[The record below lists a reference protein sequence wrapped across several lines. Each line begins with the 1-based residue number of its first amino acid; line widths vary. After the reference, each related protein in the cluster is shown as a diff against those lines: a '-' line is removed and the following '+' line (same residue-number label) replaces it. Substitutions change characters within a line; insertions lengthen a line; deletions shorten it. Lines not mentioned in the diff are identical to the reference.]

1 MFEAARFDDE
11 IAHTNALV
19 GFLVGAA
26 LGLAL
31 VAVASIFVVATCGF
45 GAGLLV
51 GLLAGLGGT
60 GLVMAGEA
68 IGRMC
73 KAPAGGIT
81 SGSSNVRI
89 NGLKA
94 AYVQDSVGICKKHST
109 PPMVA
114 EGSAK
119 VFING
124 LPAARKG
131 DKLTCGSVIDSGSE
145 NVFIGAEKEQY
156 LPIEDEVP
164 EFLRNTVDILM
175 IVAGLA
181 GSLAQLAIKASEA
194 GLKAAAPCALQFAAG
209 FVAGELASR
218 FVIGPAISRVAGGLF
233 GNPVDAISGRKL
245 LLEESETDFA
255 LPGLMPIVWARFYAS
270 DISHE
275 GLLGRGWVLPWEQSL
290 RLEGDQLYLRD
301 NQGRDLNL
309 PGLEPGERF
318 FLASEQIFLVRS
330 EGGHYLIQTL
340 DNTFFYFGELS
351 ESGQPS
357 PLRRIENALGHFLTF
372 HYDAE
377 ERLSDVCA
385 TGGIRLHLCYDHHER
400 RLSRVERVVDNR
412 PVETLVHY
420 HYDAEGQLQ
429 HVINRNGDRVRHFAY
444 EHGLMVAHENAL
456 GLACHYRWS
465 TRFDDHQPRV
475 VEHWTSD
482 GERYHFRYDL
492 AQWQTDIRD
501 VLDRVA
507 QIHYN
512 EGRRV
517 VASRDF
523 GGEQYRF
530 ELDASGNMT
539 GLELPD
545 GNKLAFAYDDYSR
558 LVEEIDP
565 LGRSTCYSYH
575 LNTSLIASIQR
586 PDGSI
591 QSWVYDRS
599 GTLLDSI
606 DPLGQLTQYLNTND
620 GLPHSCTD
628 PKGNTTHLWWNGLGQ
643 IEQYQDCSGHRAHYA
658 YDERLHLVSIKDAME
673 RTTRL
678 TRKANGEVTRIEHP
692 DGSHD
697 SYSYNALGQ
706 LLSHTDADDRT
717 TYVTRTSRGLL
728 SKRQNPRGQHVHYE
742 YDKCQRLIGLLNEN
756 KAAYRFSYDA
766 SDRLQEEV
774 RVDGLRRRFSYSVS
788 GALTHLNELVRQGFN
803 EVSRQQHFEHDA
815 AGRLVSRITDDA
827 RLDYLYDDVDRLIAV
842 DRQPS
847 AAGKALGIG
856 SDHLA
861 FSYDAAGQ
869 LLSEDSSTGNLG
881 YSYDEL
887 GNLTHLALPDGRKV
901 NHLYYGSGHLHQI
914 NLDGQLISDFER
926 DALHRETLRTQGS
939 LTSRYGYDT
948 KGRKLWQAAI
958 HLPHEQLSQL
968 QEKTDSLLGHP
979 QHPTTALHRRYHYSP
994 GGEVQRVTDKQR
1006 GVTNFTYDASGQL
1019 RSRQPDHPQLQT
1031 EDFSYDPAGNLSG
1044 SGRWQFES
1052 LPDNRL
1058 VAFKDLRFSYD
1069 TWGNLSEKSSAAG
1082 GMQRFHYDSENR
1094 LIKAQTWQGLTLHSE
1109 AHYHYDALGRRIG
1122 KHVTQDGQTQETK
1135 FLWQGLRLL
1144 QEQQPQL
1151 HSLYLYEP
1159 GSYAPLAR
1167 IDNDPELPEQEA
1179 RHYYFHTDQIGTPQ
1193 EMTNA
1198 EGQVVWRAYYKA
1210 WGGLEALSP
1219 NLVEQNLR
1227 FQGQYHDWE
1236 SGLYYNTFRYYDP
1249 AVGRFTTQDPIGLLG
1264 GDNLY
1269 RYAPNALGWIDPW
1282 GWCNK
1287 GMGVNSSGHHVPA
1300 VRKSVGRPFAVSRS
1314 DKTRPT
1320 LFPRG
1325 ANAEHDHWRMHD
1337 AERSVIGPR
1346 QGDFKGTD
1354 DELFAAYRNAYKDL
1368 NDIKVDVR
1376 SPNGTHVLG
1385 ENVTPVKAVD
1395 LVENWLKETGLR

>member
-31 VAVASIFVVATCGF
+31 VAVASVFIVATCGF

-60 GLVMAGEA
+60 ALVKAGEA
-68 IGRMC
+68 IGRMF

-81 SGSSNVRI
+81 SGSHNVRI

-94 AYVQDSVGICKKHST
+94 AHVQNSVGLCKKHST

-145 NVFIGAEKEQY
+145 NVFIGAEKEPY

-164 EFLRNTVDILM
+164 QFLRNTVDILM

-181 GSLAQLAIKASEA
+181 GSLGQLVIKAGQV
-194 GLKAAAPCALQFAAG
+194 GLKAAAPCAMQFAAG

-255 LPGLMPIVWARFYAS
+255 LPGLMPIIWARFYAS

-290 RLEGDQLYLRD
+290 RLEEGQLYLRD
-301 NQGRDLNL
+301 NQGRELNF
-309 PGLEPGERF
+309 PGLEPGQRLF
-318 FLASEQIFLVRS
+318 HASEQIFLVCT

-372 HYDAE
+372 HYDTD

-385 TGGIRLHLCYDHHER
+385 TGGIRLHLCYDRHER

-420 HYDAEGQLQ
+420 HYDAAGQLQ
-429 HVINRNGDRVRHFAY
+429 QVINRNGDCVRNFAY
-444 EHGLMVAHENAL
+444 EHRLMVAHENAL
-456 GLACHYRWS
+456 GLVCRYRWS
-465 TRFDDHQPRV
+465 THFDDHQPRV

-482 GERYHFRYDL
+482 GERYHFHYDL
-492 AQWQTDIRD
+492 AQKQTDIRD

-530 ELDASGNMT
+530 VLDDSGNMT

-558 LVEEIDP
+558 LVEETDP

-575 LNTSLIASIQR
+575 LNTSLIAGIQR
-586 PDGSI
+586 PDGST
-591 QSWVYDRS
+591 QSWVYDSS
-599 GTLLDSI
+599 GTLLDSV
-606 DPLGQLTQYLNTND
+606 DPLGQLTQYLNTTD

-628 PKGNTTHLWWNGLGQ
+628 PLGNTTHLWWNELGQ
-643 IEQYQDCSGHRAHYA
+643 IEQYQDCSGHRTHYA
-658 YDERLHLVSIKDAME
+658 YDERLHLVSIKDALD

-678 TRKANGEVTRIEHP
+678 TRKADGEVMRIEHP

-706 LLSHTDADDRT
+706 LLSHTDADGRT
-717 TYVTRTSRGLL
+717 TYVTRTARGLL
-728 SKRQNPRGQHVHYE
+728 SKRQDARGQHVHYE
-742 YDKCQRLIGLLNEN
+742 YDQCQRLVGLLNEN
-756 KAAYRFSYDA
+756 KAAYRFRYDA

-774 RVDGLRRRFSYSVS
+774 RVDGLLRRFRYGAS
-788 GALTHLNELVRQGFN
+788 GALAHLEEVARQGFD
-803 EVSRQQHFEHDA
+803 ELSREQHFEHDA
-815 AGRLVSRITDDA
+815 AGRLVSRVTDDA
-827 RLDYLYDDVDRLIAV
+827 RLDYLYDEADRLIAV

-856 SDHLA
+856 ADHLA

-869 LLSEDSSTGNLG
+869 LLSEESSTGNLG
-881 YSYDEL
+881 YLYDEL
-887 GNLTHLALPDGRKV
+887 GNLSCLALPDGRQV

-914 NLDGQLISDFER
+914 NLDGRLISDFER
-926 DALHRETLRTQGS
+926 DALHRETLRTQGT

-958 HLPHEQLSQL
+958 HLPHEQISQL
-968 QEKTDSLLGHP
+968 QDKTDSLLGHP
-979 QHPTTALHRRYHYSP
+979 QHPATALHRRYHYSP
-994 GGEVQRVTDKQR
+994 GGEVLRVTDKQR

-1044 SGRWQFES
+1044 SGRWQFDS

-1069 TWGNLSEKSSAAG
+1069 TWGNLSEKSSASGAT
-1082 GMQRFHYDSENR
+1082 QHFHYDSENR
-1094 LIKAQTWQGLTLHSE
+1094 LIRAQTWQGTTLSSE
-1109 AHYHYDALGRRIG
+1109 ARYRYDALGRRIG
-1122 KHVTQDGQTQETK
+1122 KQVTHNGQTLETR

-1151 HSLYLYEP
+1151 SSLYLYEP
-1159 GSYAPLAR
+1159 DSYAPLAR
-1167 IDNDPELPEQEA
+1167 IDSDPELPERES
-1179 RHYYFHTDQIGTPQ
+1179 RLYYFHTDQIGTPQ

-1198 EGQVVWRAYYKA
+1198 EGHVVWRAYYKA

-1227 FQGQYHDWE
+1227 FQGQYHDRE

-1264 GDNLY
+1264 GENLY
-1269 RYAPNALGWIDPW
+1269 QYGFNPLVWIDPLGLKCW
-1282 GWCNK
+1282 NSARKSYWKAEAKAAPK
-1287 GMGVNSSGHHVPA
+1287 GMYSTINMIRMRSGLAPRIRVKEFH
-1300 VRKSVGRPFAVSRS
+1300 F
-1314 DKTRPT
+1314 KTRSVRVRNVS
-1320 LFPRG
+1320 LELNHR
-1325 ANAEHDHWRMHD
+1325 HWPQRT
-1337 AERSVIGPR
+1337 G
-1346 QGDFKGTD
+1346 
-1354 DELFAAYRNAYKDL
+1354 RNV
-1368 NDIKVDVR
+1368 DIPYNLEK
-1376 SPNGTHVLG
+1376 
-1385 ENVTPVKAVD
+1385 VTPWEHAAKD
-1395 LVENWLKETGLR
+1395 PFRYPGSKLIEIIQDIGNYKGF